1 MWMDPPLRTPNLRFS
16 PPSSQCERSEN
27 TASGSPLGGCV
38 GVQHSGALH
47 PCPNRVHAGHHGL
60 FFHTTPAPLD
70 ALVDAKHQNAPLRS
84 LCFFL
89 SLSLLCVSILLS
101 WVPSFSLFR
110 SLPRPPL
117 LLRLF
122 DRAVTGAKWCG
133 LFHLVFRRTRASQSK
148 QKMWH
153 AEGEKGEL
161 SASGATAAS
170 HVSDSTRIRRGGSR
184 YEEEQR

>member
-84 LCFFL
+84 LCFFF
-89 SLSLLCVSILLS
+89 SLSLFYVSLS
-101 WVPSFSLFR
+101 SSPGFPPFLSFAPSPGLPFSCDCLI
-110 SLPRPPL
+110 
-117 LLRLF
+117 
-122 DRAVTGAKWCG
+122 A
-133 LFHLVFRRTRASQSK
+133 
-148 QKMWH
+148 
-153 AEGEKGEL
+153 L
-161 SASGATAAS
+161 SPEQSGAVYFTWCLDAR
-170 HVSDSTRIRRGGSR
+170 VPLKVNKRCDMQKGKKGSCQHPGLQ
-184 YEEEQR
+184 QRLMSATPQE